1 MIDSINF
8 IFSGYIILFSF
19 VIGFFV
25 GILCGAYQ
33 DHKKIQTMWERNREL
48 QILLQSKNIRRKR
61 NDME

>member
-25 GILCGAYQ
+25 GILCGAFQ
-33 DHKKIQTMWERNREL
+33 DRKKIQTMWERNREL
-48 QILLQSKNIRRKR
+48 QILLHGEKFEEEEK
-61 NDME
+61 